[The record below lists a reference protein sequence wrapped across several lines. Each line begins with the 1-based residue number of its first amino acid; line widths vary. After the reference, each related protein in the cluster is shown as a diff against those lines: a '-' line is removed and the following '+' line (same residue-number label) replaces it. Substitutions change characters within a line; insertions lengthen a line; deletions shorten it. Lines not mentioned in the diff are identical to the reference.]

1 MRVAYVP
8 VVSELRKL
16 GVLRERFHRK
26 LKQEVKS
33 KDIEIDDLKEK
44 LNMAKLVSSSNIS
57 GKKILGT
64 SVSPSKE
71 SVLPGVSCVSKGCLA
86 AAFAGLFFGSST
98 KSFRG
103 EQWIGVSPEVHGK
116 YAEVFHFHG
125 DKGENGQSIFVS
137 FDDASVGVLSASTL
151 RWRCRINPTSYLPA
165 NPSSRVHPLVIAA
178 YPSNPNQ
185 FTLEL
190 NDGAVIA
197 LEPLETEGKWVNLTS
212 NKKWFWAKHFRCC
225 KFRSTP
231 EVVLPRGNMLAVF
244 VEKTSIYGY
253 RMSLWAEH
261 TTTLEQ
267 CFERLESLEC
277 VRQMRVFGE
286 HNWLQYTADE
296 VTEMRGHLLKYPV
309 EVDRTGLE
317 SFLFLWQIGIFCL
330 PPSVVIPLHDHPGMT
345 VFSKLLFGDM
355 HIKSYD

>member
-1 MRVAYVP
+1 MKKAYVSLQETHCPWDQYEMRVAYVP

-44 LNMAKLVSSSNIS
+44 LNMATLVSSSNSS

-71 SVLPGVSCVSKGCLA
+71 SVIPGVSCVSKGCLA

-185 FTLEL
+185 FTLGL

-197 LEPLETEGKWVNLTS
+197 LEPLETEGKWGT
-212 NKKWFWAKHFRCC
+212 
-225 KFRSTP
+225 
-231 EVVLPRGNMLAVF
+231 LPPTKNGAGP
-244 VEKTSIYGY
+244 SI
-253 RMSLWAEH
+253 SEH
-261 TTTLEQ
+261 TTTIEQ

-277 VRQMRVFGE
+277 VRRMRVFGE

-296 VTEMRGHLLKYPV
+296 VTEMRGHFLSILLKLI
-309 EVDRTGLE
+309 ER
-317 SFLFLWQIGIFCL
+317 IGIFCL

-345 VFSKLLFGDM
+345 IFSKLLLGDM